1 MKSMT
6 TKFYIN
12 RASLGFLILSVS
24 TFGVSACATTN
35 SFPETVDAVML
46 NPEDGPT
53 RNAIRVFVRDMSGPE
68 LIVNPDSL
76 VSSPVLTTHKRQQ
89 TTLPQ
94 NTPRQFRPT
103 GDFRLAIDGARK
115 CWLVHSN
122 QEVVSRVELPASAY
136 CAQYEAP

>member
-1 MKSMT
+1 MTSMT
-6 TKFYIN
+6 TEFYIN

-24 TFGVSACATTN
+24 TLGVSACATTN

-76 VSSPVLTTHKRQQ
+76 VASPVLTTHKRQ
-89 TTLPQ
+89 TGLPQ
-94 NTPRQFRPT
+94 NQPRHFRPV
-103 GDFRLAIDGARK
+103 GDFRLAIDGSNK

-122 QEVVSRVELPASAY
+122 QEVISRVELPASAY

>member
-1 MKSMT
+1 MIMT
-6 TKFYIN
+6 VYRTK
-12 RASLGFLILSVS
+12 ASIGILILSAS
-24 TFGVSACATTN
+24 ALSLSACATTN

-76 VSSPVLTTHKRQQ
+76 VASPVLTT
-89 TTLPQ
+89 
-94 NTPRQFRPT
+94 
-103 GDFRLAIDGARK
+103 IDGARK

>member
-1 MKSMT
+1 MIMT
-6 TKFYIN
+6 VYRTK
-12 RASLGFLILSVS
+12 ASIGILILSAS
-24 TFGVSACATTN
+24 ALSLSACATTN

-76 VSSPVLTTHKRQQ
+76 VASPVLTTHKRQQ

>member
-6 TKFYIN
+6 ANLCLNKAY
-12 RASLGFLILSVS
+12 LGLIILSAS
-24 TFGVSACATTN
+24 ALGVSACATTN

-76 VSSPVLTTHKRQQ
+76 VASPVLTTHKRQ
-89 TTLPQ
+89 TGLPQ
-94 NTPRQFRPT
+94 NQPRHFRPV
-103 GDFRLAIDGARK
+103 GDFRLAIDGSNK

-122 QEVVSRVELPASAY
+122 QEVTSRVELPASAY

>member
-1 MKSMT
+1 MIMT
-6 TKFYIN
+6 VYRTKTSI
-12 RASLGFLILSVS
+12 GILILSAS
-24 TFGVSACATTN
+24 ALSLSACATTN

-76 VSSPVLTTHKRQQ
+76 VASPVLTTHKRHTGLQQ
-89 TTLPQ
+89 NQ
-94 NTPRQFRPT
+94 PRHFQPT
-103 GDFRLAIDGARK
+103 GDFRLTIDGANK

-122 QEVVSRVELPASAY
+122 QDVVSRVELPASAY
-136 CAQYEAP
+136 CAQYQAP